1 MILPH
6 DQDKRKG
13 PEGPLFVSARP
24 SVDGTSFIC
33 TMMHSNALLTGLAFL
48 FCMDLAGQTPQ
59 LVSDPPPGK
68 WYITSGGEWI
78 FSTALLDVRTPGP
91 NGTESS
97 SDQGSIIRFSPFFNA
112 QGVANRDFSAKAGMF
127 MGLSIRN
134 VGFIYDVPD
143 TTLRFKYRT
152 YNVGVPLGLK
162 FGNMNG
168 GLFFLG
174 YEPELVINYK
184 EKKFANER
192 KEDKFNV
199 WFSDRTDLFTHS
211 FMAGVQF
218 GNGACLKVKYY
229 ITNFH
234 NADFEE
240 QKDGVRYKPYA
251 GLNANVLYVS
261 LAFNLFKYERYEF
274 PTNTPREHQ
283 ARL

>member
-1 MILPH
+1 MKLL
-6 DQDKRKG
+6 RTFA
-13 PEGPLFVSARP
+13 PLIALALNLDLSAQSAP
-24 SVDGTSFIC
+24 
-33 TMMHSNALLTGLAFL
+33 LAP
-48 FCMDLAGQTPQ
+48 M
-59 LVSDPPPGK
+59 PPPGK
-68 WYITSGGEWI
+68 WYMTSGGEWI
-78 FSTALLDVRTPGP
+78 FSTAVLDVRTPGP

-112 QGVANRDFSAKAGMF
+112 QATANRDFSGHAGMF
-127 MGLSIRN
+127 AGLSIRN
-134 VGFIYDVPD
+134 VGFIYDQPD
-143 TTLRFKYRT
+143 TNLRFKYRT

-162 FGNMNG
+162 FGKMNG

-184 EKKFANER
+184 EKKFANEK

-234 NADFEE
+234 NTDYVE
-240 QKDGVRYKPYA
+240 QRDGISYKPYA

-261 LAFNLFKYERYEF
+261 LAFNLFKYERYEL
-274 PTNTPREHQ
+274 PTNTPREQHAQ
-283 ARL
+283 LN